1 MEKDKPNPSRDI
13 GGRPE
18 PGDSRDTRRD
28 DGPQYLLAGEEQIL
42 QAISADAPL
51 PDILNAICCALDAQ
65 IGNVVSLVSVPLDGQ
80 STQAEMGTSN
90 ANLFGLYIFHSAAIL
105 GEKKQVLGLFEIFC
119 SVRRTPSL
127 DDEQFIDRA
136 LCLAGIAIK
145 RYNESGKANVAVRID
160 PPADVFEL
168 PSSIFLN

>member
-1 MEKDKPNPSRDI
+1 MEKDKPNPSPDVERWREH
-13 GGRPE
+13 GAVRNTG
-18 PGDSRDTRRD
+18 RD
-28 DGPQYLLAGEEQIL
+28 DGLQYLLAGEEQIL

-51 PDILNAICCALDAQ
+51 PGILNAICCALDAQ
-65 IGNVVSLVSVPLDGQ
+65 IGNVVSLVSVPLEAQPTD
-80 STQAEMGTSN
+80 AEMGTSN
-90 ANLFGLYIFHSAAIL
+90 ASLFGLYLFHTATIL

-127 DDEQFIDRA
+127 DDELFIDRA

-145 RYNESGKANVAVRID
+145 RYNESGNAGGALEID

-168 PSSIFLN
+168 PSSVFLN